1 MCPYKAC
8 LAHEYVFLKTHHLD
22 FVKKELILK
31 IHLKMLAVEFIT
43 PGLQIAFPT
52 FQKTQNMAG

>member
-22 FVKKELILK
+22 FVEKELILK
-31 IHLKMLAVEFIT
+31 IQMEFIT

-52 FQKTQNMAG
+52 FQKSQNMAG